1 MKKYLPLI
9 IATLLLSFVN
19 TYGQSAREIMLKS
32 SDVISLD
39 AMEMISTLKIFNEKG
54 TERTRKMAT
63 ISKKFGQTTKM
74 IMKFTEPADVRG
86 TAILIYDNENQND
99 DMWIY
104 LPAIRKSRRVVSS
117 DKGRNFMGSEFTNA
131 DMSKP
136 NPDDFNY
143 KIIGEVSIDSKECW
157 KIESTPKTEAQNSE
171 FGFSKRISLVEKQN
185 FHVAEI
191 EYYDLK
197 GNLQRKEILKD
208 YKKMADGKYI
218 SCYMEMSNLQ
228 NKRKSILLIDN
239 FQSGTT
245 ANETYFSPAMLE
257 K

>member
-1 MKKYLPLI
+1 MKKHLVLLVTI
-9 IATLLLSFVN
+9 LLLSIIN
-19 TYGQSAREIMLKS
+19 THGQSAQEIMKKS
-32 SDVISLD
+32 SDIISLD
-39 AMEMISTLKIFNEKG
+39 AMEMVSTLKIFNEKG

-86 TAILIYDNENQND
+86 TAILIYDYENQND

-117 DKGRNFMGSEFTNA
+117 DKGRNFMGSEFTNS

-136 NPDDFNY
+136 NPDDFSY
-143 KIIGEVSIDSKECW
+143 KILGDVTIDSKECW
-157 KIESTPKTEAQNSE
+157 KIESTPKSEALNSE
-171 FGFSKRISLVEKQN
+171 YGFSKRISLVDKQD
-185 FHVAEI
+185 FHVFEI
-191 EYYDLK
+191 EYHDLK
-197 GNLQRKEILKD
+197 GNLQRKELLKD
-208 YKKMADGKYI
+208 YKKMANGKYI

-239 FQSGTT
+239 FQSGST
-245 ANETYFSPAMLE
+245 ATEAYFSPAMLE